1 MTFFIALGYLVFVS
15 SCVSFSHCLLFM
27 YSCVINDY
35 GLQVKVVYVRN
46 VTPNVTEE
54 QLKEKFEE
62 FGTIERV
69 KKLKD
74 YAFIHFVE
82 RENAIRAIEATN
94 DSTMDGVTLEVSLAK
109 PQPAN
114 KDRKR
119 AGQSGYGSMN
129 AGARG
134 SRGGPRGGGPPGRG
148 RGRGGYGGGYG
159 GGDGYG
165 GYSDGYER
173 GYEDYY
179 EGDGYGYGSSGGYGD
194 RSYSDNYYDDYY
206 GGGSSGS
213 GYGGYGGYD
222 RYSENPRGGP
232 RGRSGPPPR
241 GGRGGFTGRG
251 GERGGRGG
259 PRGGPPRGGRG
270 GPPRGGPR
278 GGGGVAPGKRKY
290 GADAQATVEYPETKR
305 RYMGQNQSG
314 GGWGSQPI
322 AQQPLYNEGG
332 YGNQGSNQEWYSDS
346 SWQGW

>member
-1 MTFFIALGYLVFVS
+1 MIFFIALGILVFVS

-129 AGARG
+129 ASARG
-134 SRGGPRGGGPPGRG
+134 SR
-148 RGRGGYGGGYG
+148 
-159 GGDGYG
+159 
-165 GYSDGYER
+165 
-173 GYEDYY
+173 
-179 EGDGYGYGSSGGYGD
+179 
-194 RSYSDNYYDDYY
+194 
-206 GGGSSGS
+206 
-213 GYGGYGGYD
+213 
-222 RYSENPRGGP
+222 
-232 RGRSGPPPR
+232 
-241 GGRGGFTGRG
+241 
-251 GERGGRGG
+251 
-259 PRGGPPRGGRG
+259 
-270 GPPRGGPR
+270 
-278 GGGGVAPGKRKY
+278 
-290 GADAQATVEYPETKR
+290 
-305 RYMGQNQSG
+305 
-314 GGWGSQPI
+314 
-322 AQQPLYNEGG
+322 
-332 YGNQGSNQEWYSDS
+332 
-346 SWQGW
+346 